1 MQMTG
6 EYRIQ
11 APRETVWQ
19 ALNDPEV
26 LKQCIPGCTEIEK
39 TSDTEFS
46 AKVTAKVG
54 PVKAKFAGNVTLS
67 DMDPPSG
74 YTITGE
80 GKGGPAGFARG
91 GAKVRLLEDSRAT
104 LLTYD
109 VDAQVGGKLA
119 QIGSRLI
126 DGTAKKM
133 ADDFFARFA
142 DLVGGTQTIDIE
154 REPAPVSAA
163 SSALAGL
170 PIQPGASSQAAAP
183 AGRRLSLGVW
193 VTGLIVVVLL
203 LLAAYGL

>member
-39 TSDTEFS
+39 TSDTDFS

-67 DMDPPSG
+67 EVDPPNG

-91 GAKVRLLEDSRAT
+91 GAKVRLSEDAGAT
-104 LLTYD
+104 LLTYE

-142 DLVGGTQTIDIE
+142 DLIGGSEAIDAE
-154 REPAPVSAA
+154 PEPAPVSAT
-163 SSALAGL
+163 SSAVSGL
-170 PIQPGASSQAAAP
+170 PIQPEASGQTAEP

-193 VTGLIVVVLL
+193 VTGLIVIVLL